1 MVKDSILILN
11 HEKLIIKFAPMN
23 ILNNK
28 KKRKENHMDIKF
40 LTLHEK

>member
-28 KKRKENHMDIKF
+28 KKKENHMDIKF